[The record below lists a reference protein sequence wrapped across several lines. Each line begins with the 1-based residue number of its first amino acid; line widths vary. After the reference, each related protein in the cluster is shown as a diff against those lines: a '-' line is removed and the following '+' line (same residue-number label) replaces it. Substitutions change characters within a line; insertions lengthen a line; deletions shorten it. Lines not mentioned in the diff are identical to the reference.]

1 MNYRHIYML
10 IIERA
15 KSEEKLGL
23 RKKGNGEYYEKH
35 HILPKSLFPLWR
47 KRKSN
52 LVLLTAREH
61 FFCHQLLTKIYPS
74 YATSCALFYMCNGNK
89 HQRSV
94 CSTRDYERA
103 RIEFSKWNSF
113 MRKGKEPW
121 NKCKKCPQLKSP
133 VWMHTEECRTKMKE
147 TLKARYAQDL
157 IVWNKGVSFMETL
170 TEDERK
176 KRFGKCKGK
185 KRSPEAVEKTAKKLR
200 GQKRTEEQLK
210 HYKEASLKRA
220 KMLKS
225 NGTSKRVGEIN
236 RIKRSKPIFCPELNT
251 IFSSRK
257 EAAEYFQTVPGRI
270 TAQIERTKNGKLY
283 RGKYHI
289 FEVSKESNTI
299 VINHN
304 MAAMYASR
312 MEGINT
318 ANVLKTSKELSSG
331 MRINSAADDASGL
344 AVSEKMRSQ
353 IRGLNQASRNVMNG
367 VSMLQTAEGY
377 MQSTTDILQRI
388 RELAVQSA
396 NGIYSDEDRAMLQT
410 EVEQLVSE
418 VDRISQTAE
427 FNGMTLLSGR
437 FAEDG
442 IKLQVGANT
451 DQNFTVKLG
460 NMSATALGLKVAGQD
475 GTEQSISL
483 SDPESANMALA
494 TVDEALKVVNK
505 NRADVGASMNRM
517 EMAQKGINIAS
528 ENIAASESRIRDADY
543 AETAVNFA
551 RDQVLQQT
559 ASAMLAQSLNI
570 GRDSVLRLLS

>member
-1 MNYRHIYML
+1 M
-10 IIERA
+10 
-15 KSEEKLGL
+15 
-23 RKKGNGEYYEKH
+23 
-35 HILPKSLFPLWR
+35 
-47 KRKSN
+47 
-52 LVLLTAREH
+52 
-61 FFCHQLLTKIYPS
+61 
-74 YATSCALFYMCNGNK
+74 
-89 HQRSV
+89 
-94 CSTRDYERA
+94 
-103 RIEFSKWNSF
+103 
-113 MRKGKEPW
+113 
-121 NKCKKCPQLKSP
+121 
-133 VWMHTEECRTKMKE
+133 
-147 TLKARYAQDL
+147 
-157 IVWNKGVSFMETL
+157 
-170 TEDERK
+170 
-176 KRFGKCKGK
+176 
-185 KRSPEAVEKTAKKLR
+185 
-200 GQKRTEEQLK
+200 
-210 HYKEASLKRA
+210 
-220 KMLKS
+220 
-225 NGTSKRVGEIN
+225 
-236 RIKRSKPIFCPELNT
+236 
-251 IFSSRK
+251 
-257 EAAEYFQTVPGRI
+257 
-270 TAQIERTKNGKLY
+270 
-283 RGKYHI
+283 
-289 FEVSKESNTI
+289 
-299 VINHN
+299 VINFN
-304 MAAMYASR
+304 QSAAFASR

-494 TVDEALKVVNK
+494 TVDEALKKVNK
-505 NRADVGASMNRM
+505 NRADIGASMNRM

-528 ENIAASESRIRDADY
+528 ENIAASESRIRDADM
-543 AETAVNFA
+543 AKTITEHVKN
-551 RDQVLQQT
+551 QILQQ
-559 ASAMLAQSLNI
+559 SSVSLLSQANTNSQ
-570 GRDSVLRLLS
+570 SVLALLK

>member
-1 MNYRHIYML
+1 M
-10 IIERA
+10 
-15 KSEEKLGL
+15 
-23 RKKGNGEYYEKH
+23 
-35 HILPKSLFPLWR
+35 
-47 KRKSN
+47 
-52 LVLLTAREH
+52 
-61 FFCHQLLTKIYPS
+61 
-74 YATSCALFYMCNGNK
+74 
-89 HQRSV
+89 
-94 CSTRDYERA
+94 
-103 RIEFSKWNSF
+103 
-113 MRKGKEPW
+113 
-121 NKCKKCPQLKSP
+121 
-133 VWMHTEECRTKMKE
+133 
-147 TLKARYAQDL
+147 
-157 IVWNKGVSFMETL
+157 
-170 TEDERK
+170 
-176 KRFGKCKGK
+176 
-185 KRSPEAVEKTAKKLR
+185 
-200 GQKRTEEQLK
+200 
-210 HYKEASLKRA
+210 
-220 KMLKS
+220 
-225 NGTSKRVGEIN
+225 
-236 RIKRSKPIFCPELNT
+236 
-251 IFSSRK
+251 
-257 EAAEYFQTVPGRI
+257 
-270 TAQIERTKNGKLY
+270 
-283 RGKYHI
+283 
-289 FEVSKESNTI
+289 
-299 VINHN
+299 VINFN
-304 MAAMYASR
+304 QSAAFASR

-528 ENIAASESRIRDADY
+528 ENIAASESRIRDADM
-543 AETAVNFA
+543 AKTITEHVKN
-551 RDQVLQQT
+551 QILQQ
-559 ASAMLAQSLNI
+559 S
-570 GRDSVLRLLS
+570 SVSLLSQANANSQNVLALLK

>member
-1 MNYRHIYML
+1 M
-10 IIERA
+10 
-15 KSEEKLGL
+15 
-23 RKKGNGEYYEKH
+23 
-35 HILPKSLFPLWR
+35 
-47 KRKSN
+47 
-52 LVLLTAREH
+52 
-61 FFCHQLLTKIYPS
+61 
-74 YATSCALFYMCNGNK
+74 
-89 HQRSV
+89 
-94 CSTRDYERA
+94 
-103 RIEFSKWNSF
+103 
-113 MRKGKEPW
+113 
-121 NKCKKCPQLKSP
+121 
-133 VWMHTEECRTKMKE
+133 
-147 TLKARYAQDL
+147 
-157 IVWNKGVSFMETL
+157 
-170 TEDERK
+170 
-176 KRFGKCKGK
+176 
-185 KRSPEAVEKTAKKLR
+185 
-200 GQKRTEEQLK
+200 
-210 HYKEASLKRA
+210 
-220 KMLKS
+220 
-225 NGTSKRVGEIN
+225 
-236 RIKRSKPIFCPELNT
+236 
-251 IFSSRK
+251 
-257 EAAEYFQTVPGRI
+257 
-270 TAQIERTKNGKLY
+270 
-283 RGKYHI
+283 
-289 FEVSKESNTI
+289 
-299 VINHN
+299 VINFN
-304 MAAMYASR
+304 QSAAFASR

-418 VDRISQTAE
+418 VDRISQAAE

-494 TVDEALKVVNK
+494 TVDEALKKVNK
-505 NRADVGASMNRM
+505 NRADIGASMNRM

-543 AETAVNFA
+543 AETTVNFV

-559 ASAMLAQSLNI
+559 ANVMLAQSLNT

>member
-1 MNYRHIYML
+1 M
-10 IIERA
+10 
-15 KSEEKLGL
+15 
-23 RKKGNGEYYEKH
+23 
-35 HILPKSLFPLWR
+35 
-47 KRKSN
+47 
-52 LVLLTAREH
+52 
-61 FFCHQLLTKIYPS
+61 
-74 YATSCALFYMCNGNK
+74 
-89 HQRSV
+89 
-94 CSTRDYERA
+94 
-103 RIEFSKWNSF
+103 
-113 MRKGKEPW
+113 
-121 NKCKKCPQLKSP
+121 
-133 VWMHTEECRTKMKE
+133 
-147 TLKARYAQDL
+147 
-157 IVWNKGVSFMETL
+157 
-170 TEDERK
+170 
-176 KRFGKCKGK
+176 
-185 KRSPEAVEKTAKKLR
+185 
-200 GQKRTEEQLK
+200 
-210 HYKEASLKRA
+210 
-220 KMLKS
+220 
-225 NGTSKRVGEIN
+225 
-236 RIKRSKPIFCPELNT
+236 
-251 IFSSRK
+251 
-257 EAAEYFQTVPGRI
+257 
-270 TAQIERTKNGKLY
+270 
-283 RGKYHI
+283 
-289 FEVSKESNTI
+289 
-299 VINHN
+299 VINFN
-304 MAAMYASR
+304 QSAAFASR

-451 DQNFTVKLG
+451 DQNFTVKLD

-528 ENIAASESRIRDADY
+528 ENIAASESRIRDADM
-543 AETAVNFA
+543 AKTITEHVKN
-551 RDQVLQQT
+551 QILQQ
-559 ASAMLAQSLNI
+559 S
-570 GRDSVLRLLS
+570 SVSLLSQANTNSQNVLALLK

>member
-1 MNYRHIYML
+1 M
-10 IIERA
+10 
-15 KSEEKLGL
+15 
-23 RKKGNGEYYEKH
+23 
-35 HILPKSLFPLWR
+35 
-47 KRKSN
+47 
-52 LVLLTAREH
+52 
-61 FFCHQLLTKIYPS
+61 
-74 YATSCALFYMCNGNK
+74 
-89 HQRSV
+89 
-94 CSTRDYERA
+94 
-103 RIEFSKWNSF
+103 
-113 MRKGKEPW
+113 
-121 NKCKKCPQLKSP
+121 
-133 VWMHTEECRTKMKE
+133 
-147 TLKARYAQDL
+147 
-157 IVWNKGVSFMETL
+157 
-170 TEDERK
+170 
-176 KRFGKCKGK
+176 
-185 KRSPEAVEKTAKKLR
+185 
-200 GQKRTEEQLK
+200 
-210 HYKEASLKRA
+210 
-220 KMLKS
+220 
-225 NGTSKRVGEIN
+225 
-236 RIKRSKPIFCPELNT
+236 
-251 IFSSRK
+251 
-257 EAAEYFQTVPGRI
+257 
-270 TAQIERTKNGKLY
+270 
-283 RGKYHI
+283 
-289 FEVSKESNTI
+289 
-299 VINHN
+299 VINFN
-304 MAAMYASR
+304 QAAAFSSR

-318 ANVLKTSKELSSG
+318 GNVLKTSKELSSG

-442 IKLQVGANT
+442 IKLQAGANT

-460 NMSATALGLKVAGQD
+460 NMSATALGLKGASQD

-494 TVDEALKVVNK
+494 TVDEALKTVNK
-505 NRADVGASMNRM
+505 NRADIGASMNRM

-543 AETAVNFA
+543 AETTVNFV

-559 ASAMLAQSLNI
+559 ANAMLAQSLNI

>member
-1 MNYRHIYML
+1 M
-10 IIERA
+10 
-15 KSEEKLGL
+15 
-23 RKKGNGEYYEKH
+23 
-35 HILPKSLFPLWR
+35 
-47 KRKSN
+47 
-52 LVLLTAREH
+52 
-61 FFCHQLLTKIYPS
+61 
-74 YATSCALFYMCNGNK
+74 
-89 HQRSV
+89 
-94 CSTRDYERA
+94 
-103 RIEFSKWNSF
+103 
-113 MRKGKEPW
+113 
-121 NKCKKCPQLKSP
+121 
-133 VWMHTEECRTKMKE
+133 
-147 TLKARYAQDL
+147 
-157 IVWNKGVSFMETL
+157 
-170 TEDERK
+170 
-176 KRFGKCKGK
+176 
-185 KRSPEAVEKTAKKLR
+185 
-200 GQKRTEEQLK
+200 
-210 HYKEASLKRA
+210 
-220 KMLKS
+220 
-225 NGTSKRVGEIN
+225 
-236 RIKRSKPIFCPELNT
+236 
-251 IFSSRK
+251 
-257 EAAEYFQTVPGRI
+257 
-270 TAQIERTKNGKLY
+270 
-283 RGKYHI
+283 
-289 FEVSKESNTI
+289 
-299 VINHN
+299 VINFN
-304 MAAMYASR
+304 QSAAFASR

-442 IKLQVGANT
+442 IKLQVGANI

-528 ENIAASESRIRDADY
+528 ENIAASESRIRNVDMAKTIT
-543 AETAVNFA
+543 EHVKN
-551 RDQVLQQT
+551 QILQQ
-559 ASAMLAQSLNI
+559 SSNSLLAQSVNMS
-570 GRDSVLRLLS
+570 RDFVATVLR

>member
-1 MNYRHIYML
+1 M
-10 IIERA
+10 
-15 KSEEKLGL
+15 
-23 RKKGNGEYYEKH
+23 
-35 HILPKSLFPLWR
+35 
-47 KRKSN
+47 
-52 LVLLTAREH
+52 
-61 FFCHQLLTKIYPS
+61 
-74 YATSCALFYMCNGNK
+74 
-89 HQRSV
+89 
-94 CSTRDYERA
+94 
-103 RIEFSKWNSF
+103 
-113 MRKGKEPW
+113 
-121 NKCKKCPQLKSP
+121 
-133 VWMHTEECRTKMKE
+133 
-147 TLKARYAQDL
+147 
-157 IVWNKGVSFMETL
+157 
-170 TEDERK
+170 
-176 KRFGKCKGK
+176 
-185 KRSPEAVEKTAKKLR
+185 
-200 GQKRTEEQLK
+200 
-210 HYKEASLKRA
+210 
-220 KMLKS
+220 
-225 NGTSKRVGEIN
+225 
-236 RIKRSKPIFCPELNT
+236 
-251 IFSSRK
+251 
-257 EAAEYFQTVPGRI
+257 
-270 TAQIERTKNGKLY
+270 
-283 RGKYHI
+283 
-289 FEVSKESNTI
+289 
-299 VINHN
+299 VINFN
-304 MAAMYASR
+304 QSAAFASR

-460 NMSATALGLKVAGQD
+460 NMSATALGLKGAGQD

-494 TVDEALKVVNK
+494 TVDEALKTVNK
-505 NRADVGASMNRM
+505 NRADIGASMNRM

-528 ENIAASESRIRDADY
+528 ENIAASESRIRDADM
-543 AETAVNFA
+543 AKTITEHVKN
-551 RDQVLQQT
+551 QILQQ
-559 ASAMLAQSLNI
+559 S
-570 GRDSVLRLLS
+570 SVSLLSQANTNSQNVLALLK